1 MHRTPWSIPEPSP
14 RKKGKAKMA
23 DSVRYIKSKREVQI
37 RVNESAA
44 NLIKKALNA
53 YETTDAI
60 EILMIAQLGRELEE
74 VL

>member
-1 MHRTPWSIPEPSP
+1 
-14 RKKGKAKMA
+14 MA